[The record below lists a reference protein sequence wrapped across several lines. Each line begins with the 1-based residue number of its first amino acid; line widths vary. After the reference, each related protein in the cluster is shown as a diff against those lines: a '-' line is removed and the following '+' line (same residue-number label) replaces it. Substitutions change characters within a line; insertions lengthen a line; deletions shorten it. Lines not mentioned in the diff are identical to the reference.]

1 MSILYYIIVGILYGT
16 HIYCRL
22 GFVPE
27 KTSQDMMR
35 NNFYIIFGIFWFL
48 VLPIELLFTLVK
60 DIKNKIGK
68 SI

>member
-1 MSILYYIIVGILYGT
+1 MTILYYIIIGILYGT

-27 KTSQDMMR
+27 KTSQDMLR

-48 VLPIELLFTLVK
+48 VLPIELLITLIK
-60 DIKNKIGK
+60 DIKKRVAK
-68 SI
+68 